1 MYNSYERV
9 MTHRLR
15 TIDLE
20 SWLAEIGERVGIRM
34 EEVESCL
41 QRIQSFR
48 QRLSIC
54 WTAEWQHRAR
64 PSEQVKVNLQ
74 CCILK
79 RAGEPLGK
87 INMY

>member
-20 SWLAEIGERVGIRM
+20 SWLAEIGERVDIRR

-48 QRLSIC
+48 QTKTEHLLD
-54 WTAEWQHRAR
+54 H
-64 PSEQVKVNLQ
+64 
-74 CCILK
+74 
-79 RAGEPLGK
+79 
-87 INMY
+87 